1 MNLFT
6 VQDHRTHCI
15 EVITS
20 RNSKW
25 RQASGGVTEQR
36 DMGGLHTRVSLG
48 LVEEDV
54 AAVRVGSDLYNVRV
68 NLQVI
73 HSLEIGYMVL
83 AVARAVVF

>member
-1 MNLFT
+1 
-6 VQDHRTHCI
+6 
-15 EVITS
+15 
-20 RNSKW
+20 
-25 RQASGGVTEQR
+25 
-36 DMGGLHTRVSLG
+36 MGGLHTRVSLG